1 MKVLICHNSYQST
14 SGEDIVI
21 STDTRFLRERG
32 VEVVEYR
39 RSNVE
44 TDEFTL
50 AQRFS
55 LFPNAIYSFRTVGE
69 IEALVTKQR
78 PNVALVQNVFPLISP
93 SVYYALH
100 RLKVPIVQLVY
111 NYRLICP
118 NAILY
123 TQGKICER
131 CVKGNFVHAVRYKCF
146 KESYLLSTLY
156 AGTLALHRHVR
167 DIAKLISAYVTPDL
181 FLRDKLIQGGF
192 PQERIFPLLTP
203 LDAGEYEPHYEHKGY
218 FVYFGR
224 IVREK
229 GIFTA
234 LKAMKALPKSRL
246 FVVGGGEEEE
256 EARAMVRAM
265 GLDNVQFTGPKYNEE
280 LISILRDTLA
290 VVVPTEWY
298 DNSPLVVLQAM
309 SLGKPVIASN
319 IDGIPEIVHDGQEG
333 LLFQPGNVEEL
344 VERMKRL
351 ESDEELRL
359 QLGHAARSKAEALL
373 TAENRIRGLLKV
385 IDFAQNNKIPR

>member
-1 MKVLICHNSYQST
+1 MKILVCHNSYQSV

-21 STDTRFLRERG
+21 ATDTQFLKRRG
-32 VEVVEYR
+32 IEVVEYKR
-39 RSNVE
+39 ANVE
-44 TDEFTL
+44 TDNFTL
-50 AQRFS
+50 FQR
-55 LFPNAIYSFRTVGE
+55 LTVFPNAVYSLRTAREVKV
-69 IEALVTKQR
+69 LVKKER
-78 PNVALVQNVFPLISP
+78 PDVALVQNVFPLISP

-100 RLKVPIVQLVY
+100 RVKVPIVQLVY

-146 KESYLLSTLY
+146 KESYVFSMLY
-156 AGTLALHRHVR
+156 ASILAAHRHVR
-167 DIAKLISAYVTPDL
+167 DVAELISAFVTPDL
-181 FLRDKLIQGGF
+181 FLREKLIQGGF
-192 PQERIFPLLTP
+192 PRERIFPLLTP
-203 LDAGEYEPHYEHKGY
+203 IDAGEYEPHYEHKGY

-246 FVVGGGEEEE
+246 FVVGGGDEEE
-256 EARAMVRAM
+256 EARAMVSAM
-265 GLDNVQFTGPKYNEE
+265 GLDNVQFTGPKYNEK
-280 LISILRDTLA
+280 LTSILRDALA

-319 IDGIPEIVHDGQEG
+319 IDGIPEIVHDEQEG
-333 LLFQPGNVEEL
+333 LLFQPGNVDEL
-344 VERMKRL
+344 VERMKKL
-351 ESDEELRL
+351 QSDEELRL

-373 TAENRIRGLLKV
+373 TSENRVRGLLKV
-385 IDFAQNNKIPR
+385 IEYAQNNKVPR